1 MTALSDAGYASWAR
15 TRISEAREA
24 IVRHAVCAYTG
35 VCLGCGRPGPCA
47 TLAAA
52 RRTLAH
58 HAHRRTNQ
66 RKDHTWYGHRQLPMM
81 TGDVSTP
88 LPTDEL
94 RAACL
99 TVEAAVDRATRQLVG
114 ADLPL
119 LHAGPTR
126 WSGALTDAWAALNL
140 VYAGIAEARKLP
152 GAEPASVREL
162 IDGLAAAQADA
173 ERAGGVVTRVR
184 RQLATAED
192 RLRRTSGDP
201 AARVAAARWRTA
213 IARLDLVAARL
224 ALGARAIDRY
234 VDSLTGTAPPPRPR
248 ANPVRPTAPLVTG
261 ARTAATVLIS
271 LHPRTG
277 LRGLLARLRRTQ
289 SAAGAAW

>member
-47 TLAAA
+47 TLTAA

-58 HAHRRTNQ
+58 HTHRRTNQ
-66 RKDHTWYGHRQLPMM
+66 RQDHTWYGHRQLPMM

-99 TVEAAVDRATRQLVG
+99 TVEAAVDRATRQLN
-114 ADLPL
+114 DQ
-119 LHAGPTR
+119 PTH

-140 VYAGIAEARKLP
+140 VYAGISEARKLP
-152 GAEPASVREL
+152 GAEPAGVREL
-162 IDGLAAAQADA
+162 VNGLAAARADA

-184 RQLATAED
+184 RQLAVAED

-201 AARVAAARWRTA
+201 AARIAAERWRTA

-234 VDSLTGTAPPPRPR
+234 VDGLAGTTPAPPKPR
-248 ANPVRPTAPLVTG
+248 ASTVGPTAPLVTG
-261 ARTAATVLIS
+261 ARTAASVLLS

-277 LRGLLARLRRTQ
+277 WRGLLARLRRGQ
-289 SAAGAAW
+289 RAAGTAW